1 MTFPRFFIDRPIFAI
16 VLSVLMMI
24 GGIVS
29 FFQLPLS
36 EYPAVTPPT
45 VQVTTAY
52 PGANPD
58 VIAQTVATPLEQAIT
73 GVEGMLYMSSQS
85 ATDGRMIL
93 TITFDQHIDPDMA
106 QIQVQNRVSRVLSR
120 LPDEVQRQGVVTQKT
135 SPDILM
141 VVHLLSPEQRYD
153 PLYISNYAYLQV
165 RDELLRLRRETPAW
179 GSYAHFAHGSA
190 SLPPQVLYDALD
202 SWLEAE
208 RRWGVQRAAEH
219 FAEPLLAVRD
229 SVARVLGTQ
238 PRHIALL
245 DCASRAWSV
254 AFAAALAAHPRIRAI
269 SSFDEYGSNSLCLLA
284 ARQQRGLE
292 LRLIDARGDAAQLLQ
307 RLDEQLH
314 DLAPGQTPLLSL
326 SAVPTGHGAAT
337 ALEGVAERIRAHGGL
352 LFLDASHAVG
362 QLPLAVEAIGCDVL
376 VFPPRKWLRGP
387 KGLGVLYLG
396 ERALERLA
404 LPDGLDVGGAQWSD
418 AFALQARDDARRFE
432 CSEFN
437 PGLRLALKASCDY
450 LLQTDVRR
458 IARRNRQLRERIA
471 QQLYRRLGWTPL
483 EQGPHA
489 SALMT
494 YAAPEL
500 SGEQWLKRLH
510 ARGVNASYIGPQYA
524 RWALREQALPG
535 VLRLT
540 PHYLTDDSEIER
552 LGEALEDCLR
562 QRAAS

>member
-1 MTFPRFFIDRPIFAI
+1 MRSRFSSHRPARA
-16 VLSVLMMI
+16 SWP
-24 GGIVS
+24 GG
-29 FFQLPLS
+29 
-36 EYPAVTPPT
+36 
-45 VQVTTAY
+45 
-52 PGANPD
+52 
-58 VIAQTVATPLEQAIT
+58 
-73 GVEGMLYMSSQS
+73 S
-85 ATDGRMIL
+85 ATRTGPCRHPPL
-93 TITFDQHIDPDMA
+93 RPSSPAAPT
-106 QIQVQNRVSRVLSR
+106 SRWCS
-120 LPDEVQRQGVVTQKT
+120 
-135 SPDILM
+135 
-141 VVHLLSPEQRYD
+141 
-153 PLYISNYAYLQV
+153 
-165 RDELLRLRRETPAW
+165 TPA
-179 GSYAHFAHGSA
+179 SPTSA
-190 SLPPQVLYDALD
+190 ASC
-202 SWLEAE
+202 
-208 RRWGVQRAAEH
+208 RASTASC
-219 FAEPLLAVRD
+219 AGP
-229 SVARVLGTQ
+229 AR
-238 PRHIALL
+238 
-245 DCASRAWSV
+245 S
-254 AFAAALAAHPRIRAI
+254 AA
-269 SSFDEYGSNSLCLLA
+269 NSTWN
-284 ARQQRGLE
+284 RQRGLE

-337 ALEGVAERIRAHGGL
+337 ALEGVAERIRAHDGL
-352 LFLDASHAVG
+352 FFLDASHAVG

-540 PHYLTDDSEIER
+540 PHYLTDDGEIER

>member
-1 MTFPRFFIDRPIFAI
+1 M
-16 VLSVLMMI
+16 
-24 GGIVS
+24 
-29 FFQLPLS
+29 
-36 EYPAVTPPT
+36 
-45 VQVTTAY
+45 
-52 PGANPD
+52 
-58 VIAQTVATPLEQAIT
+58 
-73 GVEGMLYMSSQS
+73 
-85 ATDGRMIL
+85 
-93 TITFDQHIDPDMA
+93 
-106 QIQVQNRVSRVLSR
+106 
-120 LPDEVQRQGVVTQKT
+120 
-135 SPDILM
+135 
-141 VVHLLSPEQRYD
+141 
-153 PLYISNYAYLQV
+153 
-165 RDELLRLRRETPAW
+165 
-179 GSYAHFAHGSA
+179 
-190 SLPPQVLYDALD
+190 
-202 SWLEAE
+202 
-208 RRWGVQRAAEH
+208 
-219 FAEPLLAVRD
+219 
-229 SVARVLGTQ
+229 
-238 PRHIALL
+238 
-245 DCASRAWSV
+245 
-254 AFAAALAAHPRIRAI
+254 
-269 SSFDEYGSNSLCLLA
+269 
-284 ARQQRGLE
+284 
-292 LRLIDARGDAAQLLQ
+292 Q

-337 ALEGVAERIRAHGGL
+337 ALEGVAERIRAHDGL
-352 LFLDASHAVG
+352 FFLDASHAVG

-540 PHYLTDDSEIER
+540 PHYLTDDGEIER

>member
-1 MTFPRFFIDRPIFAI
+1 MQTSPAPAI
-16 VLSVLMMI
+16 VAGGAYQPVVLHA
-24 GGIVS
+24 GIAYVS
-29 FFQLPLS
+29 GQLPRQHGELRWTGKVGS
-36 EYPAVTPPT
+36 EL
-45 VQVTTAY
+45 
-52 PGANPD
+52 D
-58 VIAQTVATPLEQAIT
+58 LEQARQAARLCAARCLQALEEALGGLQRVERLLKVT
-73 GVEGMLYMSSQS
+73 GYVARQRGGFRPAAGGDRCRQRIFRRGARRARRPRPRRRRRGRAAARRRGGGGTDRGGAAMS
-85 ATDGRMIL
+85 AL
-93 TITFDQHIDPDMA
+93 FPAAPDA
-106 QIQVQNRVSRVLSR
+106 F
-120 LPDEVQRQGVVTQKT
+120 G
-135 SPDILM
+135 
-141 VVHLLSPEQRYD
+141 
-153 PLYISNYAYLQV
+153 A
-165 RDELLRLRRETPAW
+165 DELLRLRRETPAW

-337 ALEGVAERIRAHGGL
+337 ALEGVAERIRAHDGL
-352 LFLDASHAVG
+352 FFLDASHAVG

-450 LLQTDVRR
+450 LLQTDVQR

>member
-1 MTFPRFFIDRPIFAI
+1 MQTSPAPAI
-16 VLSVLMMI
+16 VAGGAYQPVVLHA
-24 GGIVS
+24 GIAYVS
-29 FFQLPLS
+29 GQLPRQHGELRWTGKVGS
-36 EYPAVTPPT
+36 EL
-45 VQVTTAY
+45 
-52 PGANPD
+52 D
-58 VIAQTVATPLEQAIT
+58 LEQARQAARLCAACCLLALEEALGGLQRVERLLKVT
-73 GVEGMLYMSSQS
+73 GYVAS
-85 ATDGRMIL
+85 AAG
-93 TITFDQHIDPDMA
+93 FVQQPAVIDA
-106 QIQVQNRVSRVLSR
+106 ASEYF
-120 LPDEVQRQGVVTQKT
+120 DEVLGARGGGGTDRGGAAM
-135 SPDILM
+135 SALFPAAPD
-141 VVHLLSPEQRYD
+141 
-153 PLYISNYAYLQV
+153 AFGA
-165 RDELLRLRRETPAW
+165 DELLRLRRETPAW

-190 SLPPQVLYDALD
+190 SLPPQVLYEALD

-337 ALEGVAERIRAHGGL
+337 ALEGVAERIRAHDGL
-352 LFLDASHAVG
+352 FFLDASHAVG
-362 QLPLAVEAIGCDVL
+362 QLPLAVEATGCDVL

-540 PHYLTDDSEIER
+540 PHYLTDDGEIER

>member
-1 MTFPRFFIDRPIFAI
+1 MQTSPAPAI
-16 VLSVLMMI
+16 VAGGAYQPVVLHA
-24 GGIVS
+24 GIAYVS
-29 FFQLPLS
+29 GQLPRQHGELRWTGKVGS
-36 EYPAVTPPT
+36 EL
-45 VQVTTAY
+45 
-52 PGANPD
+52 D
-58 VIAQTVATPLEQAIT
+58 LEQARQAARLCAARCLQALEEALGGLQRVERLLKVT
-73 GVEGMLYMSSQS
+73 GYVAS
-85 ATDGRMIL
+85 AAG
-93 TITFDQHIDPDMA
+93 FVQQPAVIDA
-106 QIQVQNRVSRVLSR
+106 ASEYF
-120 LPDEVQRQGVVTQKT
+120 DEVLGARGGHARAAVGV
-135 SPDILM
+135 
-141 VVHLLSPEQRYD
+141 
-153 PLYISNYAYLQV
+153 
-165 RDELLRLRRETPAW
+165 
-179 GSYAHFAHGSA
+179 GYAHFAHGSA

-202 SWLEAE
+202 NWLEAE

-337 ALEGVAERIRAHGGL
+337 ALEGVAERIRAHDGL
-352 LFLDASHAVG
+352 FFLDASHAVG

-450 LLQTDVRR
+450 LLQTDVQR

>member
-1 MTFPRFFIDRPIFAI
+1 MQTSPAPAI
-16 VLSVLMMI
+16 VAGGAYQPVVLHA
-24 GGIVS
+24 GIAYVS
-29 FFQLPLS
+29 GQLPRQHGELRWTGKVGS
-36 EYPAVTPPT
+36 EL
-45 VQVTTAY
+45 
-52 PGANPD
+52 D
-58 VIAQTVATPLEQAIT
+58 LEQARQAARLCAARCLQALEEALGGLQRVERLLKVT
-73 GVEGMLYMSSQS
+73 GYVAS
-85 ATDGRMIL
+85 AAG
-93 TITFDQHIDPDMA
+93 FVQQPAVIDA
-106 QIQVQNRVSRVLSR
+106 ASEYF
-120 LPDEVQRQGVVTQKT
+120 DEVLGARGSHARAAVGV
-135 SPDILM
+135 
-141 VVHLLSPEQRYD
+141 
-153 PLYISNYAYLQV
+153 A
-165 RDELLRLRRETPAW
+165 ELPR
-179 GSYAHFAHGSA
+179 G
-190 SLPPQVLYDALD
+190 
-202 SWLEAE
+202 
-208 RRWGVQRAAEH
+208 AEH

-337 ALEGVAERIRAHGGL
+337 ALEGVAERIRAHDGL

-540 PHYLTDDSEIER
+540 PHYLTDDGEIER

>member
-1 MTFPRFFIDRPIFAI
+1 MQTSPAPAI
-16 VLSVLMMI
+16 VAGGAYQPVVLHA
-24 GGIVS
+24 GIAYVS
-29 FFQLPLS
+29 GQLPRQHGELRWTGKVGS
-36 EYPAVTPPT
+36 EL
-45 VQVTTAY
+45 
-52 PGANPD
+52 D
-58 VIAQTVATPLEQAIT
+58 LEQARQAARLCAARCLQALEEALGGLQRVERLLKVT
-73 GVEGMLYMSSQS
+73 GYVAS
-85 ATDGRMIL
+85 AAG
-93 TITFDQHIDPDMA
+93 FVQQPAVIDA
-106 QIQVQNRVSRVLSR
+106 
-120 LPDEVQRQGVVTQKT
+120 
-135 SPDILM
+135 
-141 VVHLLSPEQRYD
+141 
-153 PLYISNYAYLQV
+153 
-165 RDELLRLRRETPAW
+165 
-179 GSYAHFAHGSA
+179 A
-190 SLPPQVLYDALD
+190 SEY
-202 SWLEAE
+202 
-208 RRWGVQRAAEH
+208 

-337 ALEGVAERIRAHGGL
+337 ALEGVAERIRAHDGL
-352 LFLDASHAVG
+352 FFLDASHAVG
-362 QLPLAVEAIGCDVL
+362 QLPLAVEATGCDVL

-471 QQLYRRLGWTPL
+471 QLLYRRLGWTPL

>member
-1 MTFPRFFIDRPIFAI
+1 MQTSPAPAI
-16 VLSVLMMI
+16 VAGGAYQPVVLHA
-24 GGIVS
+24 GIAYVS
-29 FFQLPLS
+29 GQLPRQHGELRWTGKVGS
-36 EYPAVTPPT
+36 EL
-45 VQVTTAY
+45 
-52 PGANPD
+52 D
-58 VIAQTVATPLEQAIT
+58 LEQARQAARLCAARCLQALEEALGGLQRVERLLKVT
-73 GVEGMLYMSSQS
+73 GYVASAAGFVQQPAVIDAASEYFDEELGARGGGGGTDRGGAAMS
-85 ATDGRMIL
+85 AL
-93 TITFDQHIDPDMA
+93 FPAAPDA
-106 QIQVQNRVSRVLSR
+106 F
-120 LPDEVQRQGVVTQKT
+120 G
-135 SPDILM
+135 
-141 VVHLLSPEQRYD
+141 
-153 PLYISNYAYLQV
+153 A
-165 RDELLRLRRETPAW
+165 DELLRLRRETPAW

-337 ALEGVAERIRAHGGL
+337 ALEGVAERIRAHDGL

-362 QLPLAVEAIGCDVL
+362 QLPLAVEATGCDVL

-540 PHYLTDDSEIER
+540 PHYLTDDGEIER

>member
-1 MTFPRFFIDRPIFAI
+1 MQTSPAPAI
-16 VLSVLMMI
+16 VAGGAYQPVVLHA
-24 GGIVS
+24 GIAYVS
-29 FFQLPLS
+29 GQLPRQHGELRWTGKVGS
-36 EYPAVTPPT
+36 EL
-45 VQVTTAY
+45 
-52 PGANPD
+52 D
-58 VIAQTVATPLEQAIT
+58 LEQARQAARLCAARCLQALEEALGGLQRVERLLKVT
-73 GVEGMLYMSSQS
+73 GYVAS
-85 ATDGRMIL
+85 AAG
-93 TITFDQHIDPDMA
+93 FVQQPAVIDA
-106 QIQVQNRVSRVLSR
+106 ASEYF
-120 LPDEVQRQGVVTQKT
+120 DEVLGARGGGGGTDRGGAAM
-135 SPDILM
+135 SALFPAAPD
-141 VVHLLSPEQRYD
+141 
-153 PLYISNYAYLQV
+153 AFGA
-165 RDELLRLRRETPAW
+165 DELLRLRRETPAW

-337 ALEGVAERIRAHGGL
+337 ALEGVAERIRAHDGL
-352 LFLDASHAVG
+352 FFLDASHAVG

-450 LLQTDVRR
+450 LLQTDVQR

-540 PHYLTDDSEIER
+540 PHYLTDDGEIER